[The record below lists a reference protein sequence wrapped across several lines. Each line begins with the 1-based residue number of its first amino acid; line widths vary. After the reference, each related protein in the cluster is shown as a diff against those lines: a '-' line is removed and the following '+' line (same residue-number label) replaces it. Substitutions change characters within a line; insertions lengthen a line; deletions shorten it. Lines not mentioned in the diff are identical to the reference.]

1 MPEEP
6 APRKRSP
13 DHYFSAETE
22 AASRERRIRVAVRG
36 LAFELWTDAG
46 MFSPGHV
53 DRGSLILAK
62 ELQLRAG
69 ARVLDWGAGYGFLGI
84 VAARLWPDCQVTM
97 VEVNQRAAALAERN
111 VRELRLDNVRVISGP
126 APEALG
132 DEAYDIVIS
141 NPPLRAGRAAVEGL
155 ISDTAQRLTPGG
167 ELWLVVPTSKGAKRF
182 LAFMA
187 ERLAETRT
195 VDITG
200 GYRVL
205 WGRKAGA

>member
-1 MPEEP
+1 MRERP
-6 APRKRSP
+6 APDGQGP

-22 AASRERRIRVAVRG
+22 AASRERRVQVTARG
-36 LAFELWTDAG
+36 LTLQLWTDAG

-62 ELQLRAG
+62 ALQLRAG
-69 ARVLDWGAGYGFLGI
+69 TRVLDWGAGYGFLGI
-84 VAARLWPDCQVTM
+84 LAARLCPDCHVTM
-97 VEVNQRAAALAERN
+97 VEINQRAAALAERN
-111 VRELRLDNVRVISGP
+111 VRELRLANARVISGA

-132 DEAYDIVIS
+132 DETYDVVIS
-141 NPPLRAGRAAVEGL
+141 NPPLHAGRPAVDAL
-155 ISDTAQRLTPGG
+155 IADAAQRLTPGG
-167 ELWLVVPTSKGAKRF
+167 ELWLVVPTRKGARGF
-182 LAFMA
+182 LAYMA

-195 VDITG
+195 VDVTG